1 MLPPRQIP
9 RPPARR
15 FQIPPRYDEEKCG
28 NDPGSPPIAAPD
40 TCPRRSLRLRGGGLG
55 AGGAAEG
62 VGSVGLLPGEVVV
75 LAAEVAVGGG
85 LLEDRAVEVEVLAE
99 GTGAHVEL
107 ALHQPGDLGVRQLAG

>member
-15 FQIPPRYDEEKCG
+15 FQIPPRYDEEECG
-28 NDPGSPPIAAPD
+28 NDPGSPPIAARAD
-40 TCPRRSLRLRGGGLG
+40 CPGRSLRLRRGGLG
-55 AGGAAEG
+55 AGGGAQC

-99 GTGAHVEL
+99 SAGAH
-107 ALHQPGDLGVRQLAG
+107 